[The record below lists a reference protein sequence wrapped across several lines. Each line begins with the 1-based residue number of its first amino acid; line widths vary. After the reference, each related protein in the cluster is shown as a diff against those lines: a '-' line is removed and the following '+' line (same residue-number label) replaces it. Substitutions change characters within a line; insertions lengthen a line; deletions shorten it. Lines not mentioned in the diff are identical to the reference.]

1 MYRFAVIIEQ
11 APDGGF
17 GAYAPDLP
25 GCVGMG
31 ATRNET
37 MENMIEAIRF
47 HIEGMIEEGL
57 PIPVATSEAEN
68 LVIALN

>member
-1 MYRFAVIIEQ
+1 MYRFAIIIEKT
-11 APDGGF
+11 ADGAY

-57 PIPVATSEAEN
+57 PIPVATTEAEN
-68 LVIALN
+68 LVIAIN